1 MLNAEQLGDPG
12 FQEFAP
18 RFSTRTTDAGK
29 VIVDIIGETSMF
41 HSLKIRRSLGPTALA
56 LLAAASISAAE
67 GPFASLDAKA
77 ISIRLPADIQW
88 KGSANGVE
96 AIALAGDAT
105 KPGLYVILVKWSA
118 HHNSRPHFH
127 PNDRFITVLSG
138 TWWVNTGRNY
148 DPEHMLPVPAGS
160 FVTHYA
166 KQVHYDGAKDGDVV
180 LEIVG
185 MGPETL
191 TPAEEK

>member
-1 MLNAEQLGDPG
+1 MSWLRIL
-12 FQEFAP
+12 
-18 RFSTRTTDAGK
+18 
-29 VIVDIIGETSMF
+29 
-41 HSLKIRRSLGPTALA
+41 ALA
-56 LLAAASISAAE
+56 MAASLAVATSLAIAASE
-67 GPFASLDAKA
+67 GPYSSLDPKA

-88 KGSANGVE
+88 TSNAAGAE
-96 AIALAGDAT
+96 TAALSGDAS
-105 KPGLYVILVKWSA
+105 KPGLYVILVKWKA
-118 HHNSRPHFH
+118 HHNSHPHFH

-148 DPEHMLPVPAGS
+148 DPDHMKPVPAGS

-166 KQVHYDGAKDGDVV
+166 NEVHYDGAKDGDTI

-191 TPAEEK
+191 TPAEAK

>member
-1 MLNAEQLGDPG
+1 
-12 FQEFAP
+12 
-18 RFSTRTTDAGK
+18 
-29 VIVDIIGETSMF
+29 MF
-41 HSLKIRRSLGPTALA
+41 HNLKIRRMLLLSALT
-56 LLAAASISAAE
+56 LLACAAIAAAE

-88 KGSANGVE
+88 KGSDSGVE
-96 AIALAGDAT
+96 AIPLAGDAS
-105 KPGLYVILVKWSA
+105 KPGLYVILVKWSE

-138 TWWVNTGRNY
+138 TWWVNTGRIY
-148 DPEHMLPVPAGS
+148 DPEHMKPVPAGS

>member
-1 MLNAEQLGDPG
+1 M
-12 FQEFAP
+12 
-18 RFSTRTTDAGK
+18 
-29 VIVDIIGETSMF
+29 
-41 HSLKIRRSLGPTALA
+41 
-56 LLAAASISAAE
+56 
-67 GPFASLDAKA
+67 
-77 ISIRLPADIQW
+77 
-88 KGSANGVE
+88 E
-96 AIALAGDAT
+96 AIALAGDAS

-148 DPEHMLPVPAGS
+148 DPDHMKPVPAGS

-166 KQVHYDGAKDGDVV
+166 NEVHYDGAKDGDTI

-191 TPAEEK
+191 TPAETK

>member
-1 MLNAEQLGDPG
+1 MSRQFRMSFGPWILMVL
-12 FQEFAP
+12 
-18 RFSTRTTDAGK
+18 TT
-29 VIVDIIGETSMF
+29 
-41 HSLKIRRSLGPTALA
+41 
-56 LLAAASISAAE
+56 AAAAAISAAE
-67 GPFASLDAKA
+67 GPFASLNPKA
-77 ISIRLPADIQW
+77 ITIRLPADIQW
-88 KGSANGVE
+88 KGSPNGVE
-96 AIALAGDAT
+96 TIPLAGDAS

-148 DPEHMLPVPAGS
+148 DPQHMKPVPTGS

-166 KQVHYDGAKDGDVV
+166 NEVHYDGAKDADAV

-185 MGPETL
+185 MGPETPTL
-191 TPAEEK
+191 AEDK

>member
-1 MLNAEQLGDPG
+1 MVELHRH
-12 FQEFAP
+12 
-18 RFSTRTTDAGK
+18 RFLVPLTGA
-29 VIVDIIGETSMF
+29 M
-41 HSLKIRRSLGPTALA
+41 LA
-56 LLAAASISAAE
+56 LGASSAIPAAE
-67 GPFASLDAKA
+67 GPFAGLDPKA
-77 ISIRLPADIQW
+77 ISIRLPADLQW

-96 AIALAGDAT
+96 SIALAGDAS
-105 KPGLYVILVKWSA
+105 KPGLYVVLVKWSA

-148 DPEHMLPVPAGS
+148 DPDHMQPVPAGS

-166 KQVHYDGAKDGDVV
+166 NEVHYDGAKDGDAI

-185 MGPETL
+185 MGPDTL
-191 TPAEEK
+191 TPAESK

>member
-1 MLNAEQLGDPG
+1 
-12 FQEFAP
+12 
-18 RFSTRTTDAGK
+18 
-29 VIVDIIGETSMF
+29 MF
-41 HSLKIRRSLGPTALA
+41 KSIKKFRVVAMSALL
-56 LLAAASISAAE
+56 LLAATAISASE
-67 GPFASLDAKA
+67 GPFASLEPKA
-77 ISIRLPADIQW
+77 IAIRLPAEMVW
-88 KGSANGVE
+88 KGSANGIE
-96 AIALAGDAT
+96 TIALAGDAS
-105 KPGLYVILVKWSA
+105 KSGLYVILAKWSA

-148 DPEHMLPVPAGS
+148 DPEHMKPVPVGS

-166 KQVHYDGAKDGDVV
+166 NEVHYDGAKDGDVV

-191 TPAEEK
+191 IPAEAK

>member
-1 MLNAEQLGDPG
+1 M
-12 FQEFAP
+12 
-18 RFSTRTTDAGK
+18 RT
-29 VIVDIIGETSMF
+29 
-41 HSLKIRRSLGPTALA
+41 LKILVLM
-56 LLAAASISAAE
+56 LAASAAIAASE
-67 GPFASLDAKA
+67 GPYAGLDPKA

-88 KGSANGVE
+88 TGNAGGAE
-96 AIALAGDAT
+96 TAPLMGDAS
-105 KPGLYVILVKWSA
+105 KPGLYVLLVKWKA

-148 DPEHMLPVPAGS
+148 DPDHMKPVPAGS

-166 KQVHYDGAKDGDVV
+166 KEVHYDGARDEDVV

-185 MGPETL
+185 MGPETP
-191 TPAEEK
+191 TPAEAK

>member
-1 MLNAEQLGDPG
+1 MLRRLRKSFGPCILMA
-12 FQEFAP
+12 
-18 RFSTRTTDAGK
+18 ST
-29 VIVDIIGETSMF
+29 M
-41 HSLKIRRSLGPTALA
+41 
-56 LLAAASISAAE
+56 AAVTSISAAE
-67 GPFASLDAKA
+67 GPFAGLNPKA
-77 ISIRLPADIQW
+77 IAIRLPADIQW
-88 KGSANGVE
+88 KGSPNGVE
-96 AIALAGDAT
+96 QIALAGDAS

-148 DPEHMLPVPAGS
+148 DPQHMQPVPAGS

-166 KQVHYDGAKDGDVV
+166 NEVHYDGAKDGDAV

-185 MGPETL
+185 MGPETP
-191 TPAEEK
+191 TAAEDK